1 MTKEKAK
8 PEAAAVGGEEN
19 KNIKTRG
26 THSGDAPAETVE
38 EAPKNEDAALEKQIE
53 EEDERL
59 PFPNA
64 RVVALLRRELDKD
77 KIIRARVKKEMN
89 EFLGRIV
96 ANVARE
102 MNKSPYTVIEGGDL
116 HRAIRKYE
124 KMEEISSQKERLLG
138 YMDRIKQDCN
148 VLMSDVERSF
158 DLEGTV
164 KAFNAPKEETV
175 VEDAPVEEEKTE

>member
-1 MTKEKAK
+1 MTKEEAK
-8 PEAAAVGGEEN
+8 PEAE
-19 KNIKTRG
+19 
-26 THSGDAPAETVE
+26 APAEAVE
-38 EAPKNEDAALEKQIE
+38 EVPKSEDEALEKEIE

-64 RVVALLRRELDKD
+64 RVVALMKRELDKE
-77 KIIRARVKKEMN
+77 KIVRARVKKEMN

-116 HRAIRKYE
+116 HRAIKKYE
-124 KMEEISSQKERLLG
+124 KMEEIASQKERLIG

-148 VLMSDVERSF
+148 VLIADVERSF
-158 DLEGTV
+158 DLDGQV
-164 KAFNAPKEETV
+164 KAFNAPKEE
-175 VEDAPVEEEKTE
+175 PVEEAPTAEKEQKEE

>member
-1 MTKEKAK
+1 MTKKEEK
-8 PEAAAVGGEEN
+8 PEAQ
-19 KNIKTRG
+19 T
-26 THSGDAPAETVE
+26 PVE
-38 EAPKNEDAALEKQIE
+38 QPKNEDADMEKQLE
-53 EEDERL
+53 SEDERL

-64 RVVALLRRELDKD
+64 RVVALMKRELDKE

-116 HRAIRKYE
+116 HRAIKKYE
-124 KMEEISSQKERLLG
+124 KMEEISSQKERLVG

-148 VLMSDVERSF
+148 VLISDVERSF
-158 DLEGTV
+158 DLEGKM
-164 KAFNAPKEETV
+164 KAFNAKK
-175 VEDAPVEEEKTE
+175 VEEAPAEGAVGDEEK

>member
-1 MTKEKAK
+1 MTEKEPK
-8 PEAAAVGGEEN
+8 PDTE
-19 KNIKTRG
+19 
-26 THSGDAPAETVE
+26 APAEAVK
-38 EAPKNEDAALEKQIE
+38 EAPKNEDADMEKQLE
-53 EEDERL
+53 EQDERL

-64 RVVALLRRELDKD
+64 RVVALMKRELSKE

-116 HRAIRKYE
+116 HRAIKKYE
-124 KMEEISSQKERLLG
+124 KMEEISSQKERLIG

-148 VLMSDVERSF
+148 VLISDVERSF
-158 DLEGTV
+158 DLEGKM
-164 KAFNAPKEETV
+164 KAFNAKKVEET
-175 VEDAPVEEEKTE
+175 EAPVEEPAPAEE